1 MSSLPQKPTENTFQS
16 SSGAGP
22 SKICA
27 VCSSPA
33 KYTCPR
39 CSARSCSLNC
49 SQTHKSR
56 DSCSGIRDPAKF
68 VPLNQYSQGVW
79 SSDYTLLEE
88 GRRQVA
94 GWGKGIKI
102 EEVNGGVVSSR
113 GRGRGSR
120 APKGQ
125 RRSKTDGLR
134 RELEKHGCRAE
145 FMPEGMGRK
154 KTNQSSWNPKSVLSM
169 IIRCILT
176 DELPYCRT
184 EQLHITVHLI
194 IPSNLILPSPDS
206 TMVTSSTSFKTITHP
221 RVLFHSREA
230 ESLPTISSLLPP
242 LTIPLSQIRLFQPF
256 HSTPLRPA
264 PFHQLNQKIFYPPLD
279 ANKPLKDVL
288 KGSAWVEFPEIQ
300 LMTRETWEEM
310 VNNGEAVVT
319 EMEAIPQVSGRERDS
334 GWGTKRRSNEVVE
347 EKGQHDGTKRL
358 KSESNQGLLA
368 LGEYDSEDGSDAENG
383 SEEADT
389 VIAEE
394 THDEDPSPEILAA
407 VGRALMAD
415 LEEA

>member
-1 MSSLPQKPTENTFQS
+1 MSLYPIMSSLPQKPTENTFQS
-16 SSGAGP
+16 SSAAGP

-27 VCSSPA
+27 
-33 KYTCPR
+33 
-39 CSARSCSLNC
+39 
-49 SQTHKSR
+49 SR

-68 VPLNQYSQGVW
+68 VPLNQYGQGVW

-88 GRRQVA
+88 GRRQIA

-134 RELEKHGCRAE
+134 RELERYGCRAE

-154 KTNQSSWNPKSVLSM
+154 KTNQSSWNPK
-169 IIRCILT
+169 
-176 DELPYCRT
+176 T
-184 EQLHITVHLI
+184 EQLHLTVHLI

-206 TMVTSSTSFKTITHP
+206 TIITSTSFKTITHP
-221 RVLFHSREA
+221 RVLFHAREA
-230 ESLPTISSLLPP
+230 ESLPTISSLLPS
-242 LTIPLSQIRLFQPF
+242 LTIPLSEIRFCQPF
-256 HSTPLRPA
+256 HSTPFRPA
-264 PFHQLNQKIFYPPLD
+264 PSHQPNQKIFYPPLD

-300 LMTRETWEEM
+300 LMARETWEEM
-310 VNNGEAVVT
+310 VDKGEAIIT
-319 EMEAIPQVSGRERDS
+319 EIEAMSQVSGRERDS
-334 GWGTKRRSNEVVE
+334 GWGAKRRLNEVAEGKV
-347 EKGQHDGTKRL
+347 QHNGTKRL

-368 LGEYDSEDGSDAENG
+368 LGEYDSEEGSDAENG
-383 SEEADT
+383 AEEADD
-389 VIAEE
+389 VSAEE
-394 THDEDPSPEILAA
+394 AQDQDPSPEILAA